1 MADDENITL
10 FTLLHES
17 CENAAASRSNDYSQ
31 VWLHRLGLAGLAN
44 LKINIDTDKSFVWIL
59 LHFRLCKCISWD
71 IVRWN
76 IKTLDSVFTVNHY
89 YDLVL
94 SISKNHLTMAIDSK
108 SFNDVII
115 IWWMLSVWN
124 AMEIYMWYSL

>member
-1 MADDENITL
+1 MADDENITF

-17 CENAAASRSNDYSQ
+17 CENAAASRINDYCQ
-31 VWLHRLGLAGLAN
+31 GWLHRLKPAGLAN
-44 LKINIDTDKSFVWIL
+44 LKINVDTDKSFVWIL
-59 LHFRLCKCISWD
+59 LHFCVYKCIGWN

-76 IKTLDSVFTVNHY
+76 INTLDSVFNINHY

-108 SFNDVII
+108 SFIDVPI
-115 IWWMLSVWN
+115 IWWMISVCN
-124 AMEIYMWYSL
+124 TMEIYMWYSL

>member
-1 MADDENITL
+1 MADDENITF

-17 CENAAASRSNDYSQ
+17 CENAAASRSNDYRQ

-44 LKINIDTDKSFVWIL
+44 LKINVDTDKSFVWIL
-59 LHFRLCKCISWD
+59 LHFRVYKCIGWN
-71 IVRWN
+71 IVRRN
-76 IKTLDSVFTVNHY
+76 IKTLDSVFNVNHY

-108 SFNDVII
+108 SFNDVLI
-115 IWWMLSVWN
+115 IWWMLSVCN